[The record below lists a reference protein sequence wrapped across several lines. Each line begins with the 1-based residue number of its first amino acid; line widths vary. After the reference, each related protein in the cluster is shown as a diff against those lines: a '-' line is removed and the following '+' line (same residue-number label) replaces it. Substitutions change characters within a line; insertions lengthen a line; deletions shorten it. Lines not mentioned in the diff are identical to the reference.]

1 LKVDAFWEIGMGN
14 EGGTGQQGAGFFKS
28 NRLVKLAEGLEGF
41 ALASEGERAALV
53 R

>member
-1 LKVDAFWEIGMGN
+1 MGN
-14 EGGTGQQGAGFFKS
+14 ESSTGQPGAGFFKM